1 DLLYAKTQRIV
12 LLIDLNPLILS
23 PDSNQYLAVVIS
35 AAEKLLSFPPLSAS
49 LFSFK
54 FFISS
59 LSSLLSSSKLSALS
73 IPSSKLS
80 FDLPTP
86 TLVSLR
92 RAIDVVKRCELQSTS
107 TSTSPRGVNVAASL
121 RQIVYDYAWEP
132 VVFDYVNDLFD
143 DRDIHLSWIDVSFG
157 ERSERELKSEF
168 FDSGVRGLGWGHCS
182 TDSLVFGSLNV
193 PFGLIYPTLGVSPKV
208 STSHKFTVQV
218 SLEIADI
225 DGKPMECKCGELE
238 FSSSE
243 ISNWRVLQWISQE
256 SDQEKEQESGFWADR
271 VLQILEKETGE
282 RVAKKSSPIWQ
293 ILLSYL
299 YREGYSALVS
309 LTKSDGSARTGI
321 LKPFTFSSALI
332 LVFDSGV
339 SPQTVDNEDSRV
351 LQISE
356 RKPKGCSLSV
366 ASNCDAQ
373 EDVQTDPD
381 DKNHNS
387 SEGTEK
393 TTSLPVSEEDIAL
406 SGNRISVRQE
416 NDTSV
421 TPLESSDI
429 FFASLPSKI
438 KQGIESEEIDLAALA
453 ERLVKSCLLHSS
465 QRLEKDCS
473 CESGSHLLVT
483 EELTKMLLKEPKD
496 LVAMFKKKNSSSTA
510 SEQKSDEAS
519 PSSIIR
525 EYELQILFRMEILKS
540 EIGLGSEESVTQ
552 KFAKQI
558 CMLLKAIQCKLDGG
572 FFSDWSL
579 DKYVDKIIKASDED
593 LEDSFMNNEG
603 SSQSGR
609 DNIHSNIKSHH
620 RGQRRK
626 DVPGSSKKNYLK
638 KETREC
644 REAKKVVEAQK
655 RRERARRFSSF
666 TSWMP
671 DLCRVWAPKQAK
683 NSRDKADQQKRMA
696 KRELYDTV
704 RHQQGRIYSVRCRGT
719 VSMILRRWDPGI
731 DSKSPIHVVCS
742 PKVDVGKKGKQDR
755 DLTRS
760 SSEDLH
766 GSGLDKGRKRSG
778 RWRKSSILSNWIWI
792 WISVTIKAISQIR
805 RGVSPVDLKMRSR
818 RIVKYLQR
826 NFRNFSSI
834 GIRKVRI
841 QFRASFRFLEISDY
855 VIVGWVEI
863 FGINFQ
869 RFGNNGIVVNIVT
882 VFVEERKVLVVEDGM
897 DLDETDNMVHTGKG
911 IEEFEN
917 DSQKVSDEEIGEDDR
932 VKEDGVD
939 TIAEEKQGDEA
950 EENDQV
956 AGELV
961 KKQGASKRQFKSTVG
976 AGGSY
981 VLSSQRKALAKEIVL
996 TSWRRRDYI
1005 EVPLIMKWK
1014 LELKGEMG
1022 KWNDDH

>member
-1 DLLYAKTQRIV
+1 MAGDLLYAKTQRII
-12 LLIDLNPLILS
+12 LLIDLNPLLLS

-92 RAIDVVKRCELQSTS
+92 RAIDAVKRCELRSPS

-132 VVFDYVNDLFD
+132 VVRGLIPGFTDGGGVDVVRSNLVVMFSPISRDLKWVSEFLDVKSNDECLHELSLFKSKFGEVFDCVNDLFD

-157 ERSERELKSEF
+157 ERRELGLKSEF
-168 FDSGVRGLGWGHCS
+168 FDSGVRGFGWGHCS
-182 TDSLVFGSLNV
+182 TDSLVYGSLIV
-193 PFGLIYPTLGVSPKV
+193 PFGLIYPTLGVSPML
-208 STSHKFTVQV
+208 STSHKFTVQA

-243 ISNWRVLQWISQE
+243 ISSGKRCDEFINLGSASEEPCSESLIGEFCNGVTKVSIKALRMCDDFVELEGYTCDSFVVHQVSQE
-256 SDQEKEQESGFWADR
+256 SDKKQEQESGFWADR

-282 RVAKKSSPIWQ
+282 KVAKKSSPIWQ

-309 LTKSDGSARTGI
+309 LTNRKGGSRTGI

-332 LVFDSGV
+332 CVFDSEV
-339 SPQTVDNEDSRV
+339 SPQTVDHEDSSKKV
-351 LQISE
+351 SCSE
-356 RKPKGCSLSV
+356 NKRKPSKKILNSFHDICWEEFCRSVKGYGQIDIEDAYFSKLSNSKKFKFLKCWMKQTRKPRGCSLSMG
-366 ASNCDAQ
+366 SNCDAQ
-373 EDVQTDPD
+373 EDVQADPD

-387 SEGTEK
+387 SEGIEK

-416 NDTSV
+416 NDISV
-421 TPLESSDI
+421 IASESSDI

-465 QRLEKDCS
+465 QRLEKDFS
-473 CESGSHLLVT
+473 CESGSLLLVT

-496 LVAMFKKKNSSSTA
+496 LVAKFKKKHLSSTA

-558 CMLLKAIQCKLDGG
+558 CMLLEAIQCKLDGG

-579 DKYVDKIIKASDED
+579 DKYVDKIIKDRYQHILGEAVSIIYTEMDLLMFSDED
-593 LEDSFMNNEG
+593 LEDSFMNNED

-644 REAKKVVEAQK
+644 REAKKVVEAQE

-696 KRELYDTV
+696 KRKKEERSVEYD
-704 RHQQGRIYSVRCRGT
+704 R
-719 VSMILRRWDPGI
+719 
-731 DSKSPIHVVCS
+731 VCETPVTTTDNKRTRTDEKDEHEGGS
-742 PKVDVGKKGKQDR
+742 LP
-755 DLTRS
+755 RS
-760 SSEDLH
+760 S
-766 GSGLDKGRKRSG
+766 
-778 RWRKSSILSNWIWI
+778 
-792 WISVTIKAISQIR
+792 V
-805 RGVSPVDLKMRSR
+805 P
-818 RIVKYLQR
+818 
-826 NFRNFSSI
+826 
-834 GIRKVRI
+834 
-841 QFRASFRFLEISDY
+841 
-855 VIVGWVEI
+855 
-863 FGINFQ
+863 
-869 RFGNNGIVVNIVT
+869 
-882 VFVEERKVLVVEDGM
+882 
-897 DLDETDNMVHTGKG
+897 
-911 IEEFEN
+911 
-917 DSQKVSDEEIGEDDR
+917 
-932 VKEDGVD
+932 
-939 TIAEEKQGDEA
+939 
-950 EENDQV
+950 
-956 AGELV
+956 
-961 KKQGASKRQFKSTVG
+961 
-976 AGGSY
+976 
-981 VLSSQRKALAKEIVL
+981 KALFQ
-996 TSWRRRDYI
+996 
-1005 EVPLIMKWK
+1005 
-1014 LELKGEMG
+1014 
-1022 KWNDDH
+1022 DDS

>member
-1 DLLYAKTQRIV
+1 MCWEEFCR
-12 LLIDLNPLILS
+12 S
-23 PDSNQYLAVVIS
+23 
-35 AAEKLLSFPPLSAS
+35 
-49 LFSFK
+49 
-54 FFISS
+54 
-59 LSSLLSSSKLSALS
+59 
-73 IPSSKLS
+73 
-80 FDLPTP
+80 
-86 TLVSLR
+86 
-92 RAIDVVKRCELQSTS
+92 VK
-107 TSTSPRGVNVAASL
+107 G
-121 RQIVYDYAWEP
+121 
-132 VVFDYVNDLFD
+132 
-143 DRDIHLSWIDVSFG
+143 
-157 ERSERELKSEF
+157 
-168 FDSGVRGLGWGHCS
+168 
-182 TDSLVFGSLNV
+182 
-193 PFGLIYPTLGVSPKV
+193 
-208 STSHKFTVQV
+208 
-218 SLEIADI
+218 
-225 DGKPMECKCGELE
+225 
-238 FSSSE
+238 
-243 ISNWRVLQWISQE
+243 
-256 SDQEKEQESGFWADR
+256 SDQIDIKDAYFSNFNKSKKYKFLKCWMK
-271 VLQILEKETGE
+271 QI
-282 RVAKKSSPIWQ
+282 
-293 ILLSYL
+293 
-299 YREGYSALVS
+299 
-309 LTKSDGSARTGI
+309 
-321 LKPFTFSSALI
+321 
-332 LVFDSGV
+332 
-339 SPQTVDNEDSRV
+339 
-351 LQISE
+351 

-393 TTSLPVSEEDIAL
+393 TTSLPVSDEDIAL

-525 EYELQILFRMEILKS
+525 AGLTGYELQILFRMEILKS

-558 CMLLKAIQCKLDGG
+558 CMLLKAIQCKLDSG

-579 DKYVDKIIKASDED
+579 DKYVDKIIKARTYILGEAVSIIYTEMDLLMFSDED

-696 KRELYDTV
+696 KRKKEERSVEYDTICQKPHWTPV
-704 RHQQGRIYSVRCRGT
+704 TTTDNKRTQTDEKDEHEGGC
-719 VSMILRRWDPGI
+719 LP
-731 DSKSPIHVVCS
+731 
-742 PKVDVGKKGKQDR
+742 
-755 DLTRS
+755 RS
-760 SSEDLH
+760 S
-766 GSGLDKGRKRSG
+766 
-778 RWRKSSILSNWIWI
+778 
-792 WISVTIKAISQIR
+792 V
-805 RGVSPVDLKMRSR
+805 P
-818 RIVKYLQR
+818 
-826 NFRNFSSI
+826 
-834 GIRKVRI
+834 
-841 QFRASFRFLEISDY
+841 
-855 VIVGWVEI
+855 
-863 FGINFQ
+863 
-869 RFGNNGIVVNIVT
+869 
-882 VFVEERKVLVVEDGM
+882 
-897 DLDETDNMVHTGKG
+897 
-911 IEEFEN
+911 
-917 DSQKVSDEEIGEDDR
+917 
-932 VKEDGVD
+932 
-939 TIAEEKQGDEA
+939 
-950 EENDQV
+950 
-956 AGELV
+956 
-961 KKQGASKRQFKSTVG
+961 
-976 AGGSY
+976 
-981 VLSSQRKALAKEIVL
+981 KALFQ
-996 TSWRRRDYI
+996 
-1005 EVPLIMKWK
+1005 
-1014 LELKGEMG
+1014 
-1022 KWNDDH
+1022 DHS

>member
-1 DLLYAKTQRIV
+1 MCWEEFCR
-12 LLIDLNPLILS
+12 S
-23 PDSNQYLAVVIS
+23 
-35 AAEKLLSFPPLSAS
+35 
-49 LFSFK
+49 
-54 FFISS
+54 
-59 LSSLLSSSKLSALS
+59 
-73 IPSSKLS
+73 
-80 FDLPTP
+80 
-86 TLVSLR
+86 
-92 RAIDVVKRCELQSTS
+92 VK
-107 TSTSPRGVNVAASL
+107 G
-121 RQIVYDYAWEP
+121 
-132 VVFDYVNDLFD
+132 
-143 DRDIHLSWIDVSFG
+143 
-157 ERSERELKSEF
+157 
-168 FDSGVRGLGWGHCS
+168 
-182 TDSLVFGSLNV
+182 
-193 PFGLIYPTLGVSPKV
+193 
-208 STSHKFTVQV
+208 
-218 SLEIADI
+218 
-225 DGKPMECKCGELE
+225 
-238 FSSSE
+238 
-243 ISNWRVLQWISQE
+243 
-256 SDQEKEQESGFWADR
+256 SDQIDIKDAYFSNFNKSKKYKFLKCWMK
-271 VLQILEKETGE
+271 QI
-282 RVAKKSSPIWQ
+282 
-293 ILLSYL
+293 
-299 YREGYSALVS
+299 
-309 LTKSDGSARTGI
+309 
-321 LKPFTFSSALI
+321 
-332 LVFDSGV
+332 
-339 SPQTVDNEDSRV
+339 
-351 LQISE
+351 

-416 NDTSV
+416 NHTSV

-579 DKYVDKIIKASDED
+579 DKYVDKIIKARTYILGEAVSIIYTEMDLLMFSDED

-696 KRELYDTV
+696 KRKKEERSVEYDTV
-704 RHQQGRIYSVRCRGT
+704 RHQQGRIYSVSHWTPVTTTDNKRTQTDEKDEHEGGC
-719 VSMILRRWDPGI
+719 LP
-731 DSKSPIHVVCS
+731 
-742 PKVDVGKKGKQDR
+742 
-755 DLTRS
+755 RS
-760 SSEDLH
+760 S
-766 GSGLDKGRKRSG
+766 
-778 RWRKSSILSNWIWI
+778 
-792 WISVTIKAISQIR
+792 V
-805 RGVSPVDLKMRSR
+805 P
-818 RIVKYLQR
+818 
-826 NFRNFSSI
+826 
-834 GIRKVRI
+834 
-841 QFRASFRFLEISDY
+841 
-855 VIVGWVEI
+855 
-863 FGINFQ
+863 
-869 RFGNNGIVVNIVT
+869 
-882 VFVEERKVLVVEDGM
+882 
-897 DLDETDNMVHTGKG
+897 
-911 IEEFEN
+911 
-917 DSQKVSDEEIGEDDR
+917 
-932 VKEDGVD
+932 
-939 TIAEEKQGDEA
+939 
-950 EENDQV
+950 
-956 AGELV
+956 
-961 KKQGASKRQFKSTVG
+961 
-976 AGGSY
+976 
-981 VLSSQRKALAKEIVL
+981 KALFQ
-996 TSWRRRDYI
+996 
-1005 EVPLIMKWK
+1005 
-1014 LELKGEMG
+1014 
-1022 KWNDDH
+1022 DDS